1 MASRF
6 RPLANVATLIAMNTH
21 TVTFQSERTDLKNTR
36 TFEADIGEPGKG
48 EVLIRID
55 HFALTANNITY
66 GVAGDS
72 IGYWQFFPAEDP
84 WGCIPV
90 WGFGAVIASAH
101 PEVPVGERLYGYF
114 PMGTHLLIKPEN
126 VSRGGLIDGAEH
138 RAALP
143 PVYNQYTRVAADP
156 AYDPDREAEQ
166 MLYRPLFT
174 TSFFLDDFL
183 VDNDFFGAG
192 TVILTSASSK
202 TSLGLAHLLHRN
214 RQDACRVIGLTSDSN
229 KAFVEGLGCYDRV
242 YTYEEIDQL
251 PLEASVMVDMAGSGP
266 VRAAVHGHLT
276 DFLKYSCSVG
286 ATHWD
291 AATVGAG
298 DQGLPGP
305 RPELF
310 FAPTQ
315 IQKRLAEWGH
325 EQYNALM
332 AEAWQGFLAASSA
345 WISVDAQQGLDA
357 LAATY
362 DAFLRGEADPSR
374 GYVVSLQAAQGGA

>member
-1 MASRF
+1 MS
-6 RPLANVATLIAMNTH
+6 VQ
-21 TVTFQSERTDLKNTR
+21 TVTFQSERANLKSWR
-36 TFEADIGEPGKG
+36 AFETEITGPESG

-72 IGYWQFFPAEDP
+72 IGYWQFFPADDP

-90 WGFGAVIASAH
+90 WGFGEVIETAH

-114 PMGTHLLIKPEN
+114 PMGTHLKIKPERI
-126 VSRGGLIDGAEH
+126 SRGGLVDGAEH
-138 RAALP
+138 RSSLP

-156 AYDPDREAEQ
+156 AYDAEHEAEQ

-183 VDNDFFGAG
+183 QDNNFFGAG
-192 TVILTSASSK
+192 NVILTSASSK
-202 TSLGLAHLLHRN
+202 TSLGLAHLLHKN
-214 RQDACRVIGLTSDSN
+214 RRDACRVIGLTSAGN
-229 KAFVEGLGCYDRV
+229 RAFVESLGCYDSV
-242 YTYEEIDQL
+242 HAYDEIDQL
-251 PLEASVMVDMAGSGP
+251 PLEPSVMVDMAGSGP

-276 DFLKYSCSVG
+276 DSLKYSCAVG

-298 DQGLPGP
+298 DQTLPGP
-305 RPELF
+305 QPQMF
-310 FAPTQ
+310 FAPSQ
-315 IQKRLAEWGH
+315 IQKRLAEWGQ
-325 EQYNALM
+325 EKFNSLM
-332 AEAWQGFLAASSA
+332 AGAWQGFLAVSA
-345 WISVDAQQGLDA
+345 DWISVDVRRGLDA

-362 DAFLRGEADPSR
+362 EAFLDGQADPAK
-374 GYVVSLQAAQGGA
+374 GYVISLQADH

>member
-1 MASRF
+1 MAKLSF
-6 RPLANVATLIAMNTH
+6 MSIH
-21 TVTFQSERTDLKNTR
+21 TVTFQSERANLRNWR
-36 TFEADIGEPGKG
+36 ALESDIEGPEPG

-90 WGFGAVIASAH
+90 WGFGEVIESEH

-114 PMGTHLLIKPEN
+114 PMGTHLVIKPEN
-126 VSRGGLIDGAEH
+126 VSRGGLVDGAAH

-156 AYDPDREAEQ
+156 AYDPAREAEQ

-174 TSFFLDDFL
+174 TSFFLEDFL

-192 TVILTSASSK
+192 NVILTSASSK
-202 TSLGLAHLLHRN
+202 TSLGLAHLLHQN
-214 RQDACRVIGLTSDSN
+214 QQDACRVIGLTSGSN
-229 KAFVEGLGCYDRV
+229 RAFVESLGCYDAV
-242 YTYEEIDQL
+242 YTYEDVDQL
-251 PLEASVMVDMAGSGP
+251 PIAPSVMVDMAGSGP

-276 DFLKYSCSVG
+276 DSLKYSCAVG

-298 DQGLPGP
+298 DRALPGP
-305 RPELF
+305 KPEMF
-310 FAPTQ
+310 FAPSQ
-315 IQKRLAEWGH
+315 IQKRLAEWGQ
-325 EQYNALM
+325 EKFNALM
-332 AEAWQGFLAASSA
+332 ADAWQGFLAASSA
-345 WISVDAQQGLDA
+345 WISVEAQQGLDA
-357 LAATY
+357 LAETY
-362 DAFLRGEADPSR
+362 DAFLRGEADPAK
-374 GYVVSLQAAQGGA
+374 GYVLSLQAGH